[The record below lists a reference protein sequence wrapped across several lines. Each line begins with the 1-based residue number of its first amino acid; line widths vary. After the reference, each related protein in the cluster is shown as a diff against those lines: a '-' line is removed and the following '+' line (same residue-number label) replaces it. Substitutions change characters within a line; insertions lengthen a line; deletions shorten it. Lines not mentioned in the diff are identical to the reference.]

1 MCIPRE
7 LRPTISVYYMV
18 QNLLVIKE
26 NIKCIYKDIQNYI
39 SNCKLYI
46 KTNTGHS
53 PNNPSNPLE
62 IPNEASQTI
71 HVELLKFLTPSSG
84 YN

>member
-1 MCIPRE
+1 MILTLFTRMQKNVHVDQLSRYIPD
-7 LRPTISVYYMV
+7 THI
-18 QNLLVIKE
+18 
-26 NIKCIYKDIQNYI
+26 DIQNYI